1 MAHLSTR
8 HDNKQSGILSNEL
21 VSSMLSREVPTDIQI
36 HNHNIQHIGN
46 LSDHPGLRK
55 IDISFNP
62 IDDLRGIDQCP
73 QLRQLCVYGGGKL
86 KDLQGLEGVKKL
98 EVLLIQRNALGPTLG
113 LTFHNLTKLRELR
126 VDKNQITHLGTD
138 LASCTSLRRLDL
150 SHNQL
155 SSLEGLGGLQSL
167 EELRVANNN
176 ITTFKHLRALPS
188 LLEIDISYNKLKSLD
203 GLEFIPTLTILRAEH
218 NHINTLKIPKIYGID
233 KSNPSLGN
241 SGGIA
246 SSMGKLTNILN
257 SGNSVTSTGTGT
269 GTGTGANK
277 YKNKSSVMGGKGG
290 GSISKSTG
298 ALGNSTNTARCSVGG
313 KNGTLEGKEI
323 SQPLNPHS
331 TVIGLVLLTDVY
343 VIGNRL
349 SSFTG
354 IETLCPNVKYLDAR
368 SNKITALAMLGN
380 ADGTC
385 GKCGDGDMY
394 NVEHH
399 LSCAVATAAT
409 AGTGTGVTSSTT
421 GSAATLSS
429 TTTTTATAASGGASG
444 VAKNSVLMLAEL
456 KKLNELLLDMNPV
469 AEDAQAM
476 KTVTSILRTTCKN
489 LTSVDGTSF
498 LSQNQAQQSIAM
510 GTVVLRP
517 ANETKVSTN
526 PIHCSAVCCFM
537 NGRAYG
543 WVCMYTYVFSI
554 FSALH

>member
-1 MAHLSTR
+1 
-8 HDNKQSGILSNEL
+8 
-21 VSSMLSREVPTDIQI
+21 MLSREVPTDIQI

-86 KDLQGLEGVKKL
+86 TDLQGLEGVKKL

-167 EELRVANNN
+167 EELRVTNNN

-188 LLEIDISYNKLKSLD
+188 LMEIDISYNKLKSLD

-257 SGNSVTSTGTGT
+257 SGNSVTSTS
-269 GTGTGANK
+269 TGTGANK
-277 YKNKSSVMGGKGG
+277 NKSSGMGGKGG

-298 ALGNSTNTARCSVGG
+298 ALGNSTNTARGSVGG

-323 SQPLNPHS
+323 SQPINPHS
-331 TVIGLVLLTDVY
+331 SVIGLVLLTDVY

-368 SNKITALAMLGN
+368 SNKISALAMLGN

-385 GKCGDGDMY
+385 EKGGDDGDMY
-394 NVEHH
+394 NVDHQ
-399 LSCAVATAAT
+399 LSCAAAT
-409 AGTGTGVTSSTT
+409 ATGVTSSTT
-421 GSAATLSS
+421 GSAVTLSS
-429 TTTTTATAASGGASG
+429 TTTTTATAASGSASG

-476 KTVTSILRTTCKN
+476 KTITSILRTTCKN
-489 LTSVDGTSF
+489 LTAVDGTSF
-498 LSQNQAQQSIAM
+498 LSQNQTQQSIAM
-510 GTVVLRP
+510 GKVLLRP
-517 ANETKVSTN
+517 AKETKVRSNPLQCSVLFREWPRIRMGVYVYVRVFHLFCTN
-526 PIHCSAVCCFM
+526 SH
-537 NGRAYG
+537 
-543 WVCMYTYVFSI
+543 
-554 FSALH
+554 LHPRIRTFISGKRQRR